1 MVGSTLTSSGTPN
14 SLEIP
19 TPLFKAFLLL
29 QNLEM
34 PPNPSGNSNPSR
46 PLLTPQNP
54 PDPWDPLS
62 PQGPPTLASMF

>member
-1 MVGSTLTSSGTPN
+1 MLVRRWGMGHSYIASKN
-14 SLEIP
+14 VQSLRK
-19 TPLFKAFLLL
+19 TFWQLKKG
-29 QNLEM
+29 